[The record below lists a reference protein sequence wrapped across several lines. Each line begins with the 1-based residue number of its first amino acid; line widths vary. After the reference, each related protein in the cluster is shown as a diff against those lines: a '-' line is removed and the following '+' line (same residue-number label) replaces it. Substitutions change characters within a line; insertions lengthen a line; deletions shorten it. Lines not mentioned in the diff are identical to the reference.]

1 MFRQFRSDFFV
12 ALVVRVRLGL
22 SRWFR
27 CGEALNEEP
36 PQLPIEV
43 LETNSLAGRA
53 KKKENPR
60 DA

>member
-1 MFRQFRSDFFV
+1 VTFSQLLWLGLD
-12 ALVVRVRLGL
+12 LGL

-43 LETNSLAGRA
+43 LKTNSLAGRA

-60 DA
+60 GAKS